1 MCLNVPDYMLGN
13 VQDLINTQIDVAK
26 TQLLEAQRKSSWA
39 VVLGL
44 VPYKDGDQWCVLYGD
59 DLQSGICGFG
69 KSPSQAMLAFN
80 DNFVSRGLY
89 D

>member
-1 MCLNVPDYMLGN
+1 MCLNIPDYMLGN

-39 VVLGL
+39 VILGL
-44 VPYKDGDQWCVLYGD
+44 IPYKDGDQWCVLYGD

-69 KSPSQAMLAFN
+69 ASPSQAMLAFN
-80 DNFVSRGLY
+80 DTFVSR
-89 D
+89 

>member
-13 VQDLINTQIDVAK
+13 VQDLINTQIDAAK

-44 VPYKDGDQWCVLYGD
+44 VPYKDGDQWCVLYGS

-69 KSPSQAMLAFN
+69 ASPSQAMLAFN
-80 DNFVSRGLY
+80 DNFVSR
-89 D
+89 